1 MAALS
6 VSAQHPLLN
15 RTMSYM
21 KPINDSLYAQ
31 AFEVSNRDYHLF
43 LEALLQEGDRAT
55 WNACVPDTQ
64 QWFYI
69 GSNFLINLYHRDE
82 RYADYP
88 VVNISQK
95 AARHYCR
102 WLTRTYMVWDK
113 RPYKRVEFRLPAND
127 TEWSA
132 AARGTLLPTAR
143 YPWGRDALQDPRG
156 AYYCNFN
163 RLIQQ
168 PPDTNRLSLN
178 NGINEVVGRISR
190 GSFLLCP
197 VNAFAPNSIGLYNIC
212 GNVAEMLD
220 LNNRTKGGSWDSDG
234 KFMPINALDEYN
246 GKPTPNP
253 FTGFRVFM
261 YVWEK

>member
-1 MAALS
+1 MPAMQR
-6 VSAQHPLLN
+6 VS
-15 RTMSYM
+15 
-21 KPINDSLYAQ
+21 DSLYAH
-31 AFEVSNRDYHLF
+31 AYEVSNRDYRQF
-43 LEALLQEGDRAT
+43 LDALLQEGDSTT
-55 WNACVPDTQ
+55 WKVCLPDTQ

-69 GSNFLINLYHRDE
+69 GSNFLITSYHRDQ

-88 VVNISQK
+88 VVNISQE
-95 AARHYCR
+95 AAKYYCR
-102 WLTRTYMVWDK
+102 WLTRTYMLWDK
-113 RPYKRVEFRLPAND
+113 RTFKRVEFRLPAND
-127 TEWSA
+127 IEWAA

-168 PPDTNRLSLN
+168 PADTNRLSLN

-190 GSFLLCP
+190 GAFLLCP
-197 VNAFAPNSIGLYNIC
+197 VNAFAPNSIGLYNMC
-212 GNVAEMLD
+212 GNVAEMLEI
-220 LNNRTKGGSWDSDG
+220 NKRTKGGSWDSDG
-234 KFMPINALDEYN
+234 KFMLINALDEYN
-246 GKPTPNP
+246 GKTTPNP